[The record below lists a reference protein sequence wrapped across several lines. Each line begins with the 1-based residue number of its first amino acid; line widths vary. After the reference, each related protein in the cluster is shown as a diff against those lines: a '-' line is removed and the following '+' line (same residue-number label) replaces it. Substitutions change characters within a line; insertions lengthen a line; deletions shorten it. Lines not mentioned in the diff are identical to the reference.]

1 MIYYIVNSLITDM
14 KNIIQR
20 IEINQILIYVL
31 LGLIIG
37 YALYELTKTNK
48 TKEKITNVDNDK
60 NTVTAK
66 QVYRYFI
73 DKNNMDFVDYINFLT
88 AIKNT
93 NLNIID
99 LEVFYEFKL
108 LKKNNKLT
116 LDSILNAMKTL
127 SDNKKNDTVII
138 PF

>member
-1 MIYYIVNSLITDM
+1 M

-60 NTVTAK
+60 NTVIAK

>member
-1 MIYYIVNSLITDM
+1 MEMN
-14 KNIIQR
+14 K
-20 IEINQILIYVL
+20 ILIYVL
-31 LGLIIG
+31 LGLVIG
-37 YALYELTKTNK
+37 YALYELTK

-60 NTVTAK
+60 NTVIAK
-66 QVYRYFI
+66 QVYRYFV

-116 LDSILNAMKTL
+116 LDSILNAMKTENSSEKTL
-127 SDNKKNDTVII
+127 SDKKKNDTVII

>member
-1 MIYYIVNSLITDM
+1 MEMN
-14 KNIIQR
+14 K
-20 IEINQILIYVL
+20 ILIYVL
-31 LGLIIG
+31 LGLVVG
-37 YALYELTKTNK
+37 YALYELTK

-60 NTVTAK
+60 NTVIAK
-66 QVYRYFI
+66 QVYRYFV

-116 LDSILNAMKTL
+116 LDSILNAMKTENSSEKTL
-127 SDNKKNDTVII
+127 SDKKKNDTVII

>member
-1 MIYYIVNSLITDM
+1 M
-14 KNIIQR
+14 KNMIQHM
-20 IEINQILIYVL
+20 EMNKILIYVL
-31 LGLIIG
+31 LGLVVG
-37 YALYELTKTNK
+37 YALYELTK

-116 LDSILNAMKTL
+116 LDSILNAMKTENSSEKTL
-127 SDNKKNDTVII
+127 SDKKKNDTVII

>member
-1 MIYYIVNSLITDM
+1 MKHMIQQHM
-14 KNIIQR
+14 
-20 IEINQILIYVL
+20 EMNQILVYVL

-60 NTVTAK
+60 NTVIAK
-66 QVYRYFI
+66 QVYRYFV

>member
-1 MIYYIVNSLITDM
+1 MKHMIQQHM
-14 KNIIQR
+14 
-20 IEINQILIYVL
+20 EMNQILVYVL

-60 NTVTAK
+60 NTVIAK
-66 QVYRYFI
+66 QVYRYFV

-108 LKKNNKLT
+108 LKKKNKLK
-116 LDSILNAMKTL
+116 LDNKLNEIKNFL
-127 SDNKKNDTVII
+127 DNKKNDTVII

>member
-1 MIYYIVNSLITDM
+1 M
-14 KNIIQR
+14 KNMIQHM
-20 IEINQILIYVL
+20 EMNKILIYVL
-31 LGLIIG
+31 LGLVIG
-37 YALYELTKTNK
+37 YALYELTK

-60 NTVTAK
+60 NTVIAK
-66 QVYRYFI
+66 QVYRYFV

-116 LDSILNAMKTL
+116 LDSILNAMKTENSSEKTL
-127 SDNKKNDTVII
+127 SDKKKNDTVII

>member
-1 MIYYIVNSLITDM
+1 MIQHMEMN
-14 KNIIQR
+14 K
-20 IEINQILIYVL
+20 ILIYVL
-31 LGLIIG
+31 LGLVIG
-37 YALYELTKTNK
+37 YALYELTK

-60 NTVTAK
+60 NTVIAK
-66 QVYRYFI
+66 QVYRYFV

-116 LDSILNAMKTL
+116 LDSILNAMKTENSSEKTL
-127 SDNKKNDTVII
+127 SDKKKNDTVII

>member
-1 MIYYIVNSLITDM
+1 M
-14 KNIIQR
+14 KNMIQQHMGM
-20 IEINQILIYVL
+20 NQILVYVL

-37 YALYELTKTNK
+37 YALYELTKTNN
-48 TKEKITNVDNDK
+48 TKEKITKVDNDK

>member
-1 MIYYIVNSLITDM
+1 MNKIF
-14 KNIIQR
+14 
-20 IEINQILIYVL
+20 IYVL
-31 LGLIIG
+31 LGLVVG
-37 YALYELTKTNK
+37 YALYELTK

-60 NTVTAK
+60 NTVIAK
-66 QVYRYFI
+66 QVYRYFV

-116 LDSILNAMKTL
+116 LDSILNAMKTENSSEKTL
-127 SDNKKNDTVII
+127 SDKKKNDTVII